1 MCLKQKEKMVL
12 KGDIMRKLLE
22 KFFQHYLTERNLE
35 ATLAVL
41 TEDVVTVG
49 TGEQEISRNKEELR
63 ELLLSEF
70 EELPNALEY
79 EICDYMQNF
88 SGGGSICT
96 QLAVFNIRLKAENE
110 ITEIHSRLTSTCVKD
125 GNEWKIASLHM
136 STPEHDQEKGAFFP
150 LYYGKSVVGTLSK
163 ESEEKLTELVTNA
176 LPGGIMGG
184 YLEEGYPLYTINN
197 KMLEILGYTYEELI
211 AVTDEK
217 MMNVIY
223 TADQQRVEE
232 SIVEQIQEKN
242 EYEIVYRV
250 VGKNDRLIWVN
261 DIGRKIITNDGREA
275 MISIMTDITEQLKRE
290 EMLKYE
296 AGYDSLTGLNNRK
309 NAVSLMEKEFNR
321 KAGGYFFI
329 CDIDNFKSVND
340 TKGHLFGDNVLIK
353 LADIMR
359 KKASDKSI
367 LARLGGDEYI
377 LFFPADIN
385 KKDVMNIMQGIQKE
399 FLSYMREI
407 IPELNVSL
415 SIGGTER
422 TANEDTKTLYDRADK
437 ALYQAKNQKGELR
450 LYEQTI

>member
-1 MCLKQKEKMVL
+1 
-12 KGDIMRKLLE
+12 MRKLLE

-70 EELPNALEY
+70 EELPNPLEY

-96 QLAVFNIRLKAENE
+96 QLAVFNIRLKEENE

-150 LYYGKSVVGTLSK
+150 LYYGKGVVGTLSK

-232 SIVEQIQEKN
+232 SIGEQIQEKN

-290 EMLKYE
+290 EILKYE

-359 KKASDKSI
+359 KQAGDKSI

-377 LFFPADIN
+377 LFFYADIN

>member
-1 MCLKQKEKMVL
+1 MCLNQKEKMVL
-12 KGDIMRKLLE
+12 KGDSMRKLLE

-41 TEDVVTVG
+41 TEDVVSVG
-49 TGEQEISRNKEELR
+49 TGEQEISRNKGELR

-250 VGKNDRLIWVN
+250 VGKNNRLIWVN
-261 DIGRKIITNDGREA
+261 DIGKKIITNDGREA

-296 AGYDSLTGLNNRK
+296 AGYDSLT
-309 NAVSLMEKEFNR
+309 
-321 KAGGYFFI
+321 
-329 CDIDNFKSVND
+329 
-340 TKGHLFGDNVLIK
+340 
-353 LADIMR
+353 
-359 KKASDKSI
+359 
-367 LARLGGDEYI
+367 
-377 LFFPADIN
+377 
-385 KKDVMNIMQGIQKE
+385 
-399 FLSYMREI
+399 
-407 IPELNVSL
+407 
-415 SIGGTER
+415 
-422 TANEDTKTLYDRADK
+422 
-437 ALYQAKNQKGELR
+437 
-450 LYEQTI
+450 

>member
-1 MCLKQKEKMVL
+1 
-12 KGDIMRKLLE
+12 MRKLLE

-41 TEDVVTVG
+41 TEDVVSVG

-88 SGGGSICT
+88 SGRGSICT
-96 QLAVFNIRLKAENE
+96 QLAFLNIRLKAENE

-150 LYYGKSVVGTLSK
+150 LYYGKGVVGTLSK

-232 SIVEQIQEKN
+232 SIGEQIQEKN

-290 EMLKYE
+290 EILKYE

-329 CDIDNFKSVND
+329 CDVDNFKSVND

-359 KKASDKSI
+359 KQAGDKSI

-377 LFFPADIN
+377 LFFHADIN

-437 ALYQAKNQKGELR
+437 ALYQAKKQKGELR

>member
-1 MCLKQKEKMVL
+1 M
-12 KGDIMRKLLE
+12 
-22 KFFQHYLTERNLE
+22 TERNLE

-70 EELPNALEY
+70 EELPNPLEY

-96 QLAVFNIRLKAENE
+96 QLAVFNIRLKEENE

-150 LYYGKSVVGTLSK
+150 LYYGKGVVGTLSK

-232 SIVEQIQEKN
+232 SIGEQIQEKN

-290 EMLKYE
+290 EILKYE

-359 KKASDKSI
+359 KQAGDKSI

-377 LFFPADIN
+377 LFFYADIN

>member
-1 MCLKQKEKMVL
+1 
-12 KGDIMRKLLE
+12 
-22 KFFQHYLTERNLE
+22 
-35 ATLAVL
+35 
-41 TEDVVTVG
+41 
-49 TGEQEISRNKEELR
+49 
-63 ELLLSEF
+63 
-70 EELPNALEY
+70 
-79 EICDYMQNF
+79 
-88 SGGGSICT
+88 
-96 QLAVFNIRLKAENE
+96 
-110 ITEIHSRLTSTCVKD
+110 
-125 GNEWKIASLHM
+125 
-136 STPEHDQEKGAFFP
+136 
-150 LYYGKSVVGTLSK
+150 
-163 ESEEKLTELVTNA
+163 
-176 LPGGIMGG
+176 MGG

-223 TADQQRVEE
+223 TEDRQRVDE
-232 SIVEQIQEKN
+232 SIVEQIREKN

-250 VGKNDRLIWVN
+250 VGKNNRLIWVN
-261 DIGRKIITNDGREA
+261 DIGKKIITNDGREA

-290 EMLKYE
+290 EILKYE
-296 AGYDSLTGLNNRK
+296 AEYDSLTGLNNRK
-309 NAVSLMEKEFNR
+309 NAVCLMEKEFNR

-329 CDIDNFKSVND
+329 CDVDNFKSVND

-359 KKASDKSI
+359 KQAGDKSI

-399 FLSYMREI
+399 FLSYLREL

-437 ALYQAKNQKGELR
+437 ALYQAKKQKGELR
-450 LYEQTI
+450 LQEQTV

>member
-1 MCLKQKEKMVL
+1 
-12 KGDIMRKLLE
+12 MRKLLE
-22 KFFQHYLTERNLE
+22 EFFQHYLTERNLE

-41 TEDVVTVG
+41 TEDVVSVG
-49 TGEQEISRNKEELR
+49 TGEHEISRNKGEVR
-63 ELLLSEF
+63 ELLLREF

-96 QLAVFNIRLKAENE
+96 QLAAFNIRLEAENE
-110 ITEIHSRLTSTCVKD
+110 ITEIHTRLTSTCVKD

-136 STPEHDQEKGAFFP
+136 STPEHDQEKDAFFP
-150 LYYGKSVVGTLSK
+150 LYYGKSVVGKLSK

-223 TADQQRVEE
+223 TADHQRVEE

-250 VGKNDRLIWVN
+250 VGKNNRLIWVN
-261 DIGRKIITNDGREA
+261 DIGKKIITNDGREA

-290 EMLKYE
+290 EILKYE
-296 AGYDSLTGLNNRK
+296 AEYDSLTGLNNRK
-309 NAVSLMEKEFNR
+309 NAVCLMEKEFNR

-329 CDIDNFKSVND
+329 CDVDNFKSVND

-359 KKASDKSI
+359 KQAGDKSI
-367 LARLGGDEYI
+367 LARPGGDEYI

-399 FLSYMREI
+399 FLSYLREL

-422 TANEDTKTLYDRADK
+422 AANEDTKTLYDRADK
-437 ALYQAKNQKGELR
+437 ALYQAKKQKGELR
-450 LYEQTI
+450 LQEQTV

>member
-1 MCLKQKEKMVL
+1 
-12 KGDIMRKLLE
+12 
-22 KFFQHYLTERNLE
+22 LTERNLE

-70 EELPNALEY
+70 EELPNPLEY

-96 QLAVFNIRLKAENE
+96 QLAVFNIRLKEENE

-150 LYYGKSVVGTLSK
+150 LYYGKGVVGTLSK

-232 SIVEQIQEKN
+232 SIGEQIQEKN

-290 EMLKYE
+290 EILKYE

-359 KKASDKSI
+359 KQAGDKSI

-377 LFFPADIN
+377 LFFYADIN

>member
-1 MCLKQKEKMVL
+1 
-12 KGDIMRKLLE
+12 MRKLLE
-22 KFFQHYLTERNLE
+22 EFFQHYLTERNLE

-41 TEDVVTVG
+41 TEDVVSVG
-49 TGEQEISRNKEELR
+49 TGEHEISRNKGEVR
-63 ELLLSEF
+63 ELLLREF

-96 QLAVFNIRLKAENE
+96 QLAAFNIRLEAENE
-110 ITEIHSRLTSTCVKD
+110 ITEIHTRLTSTCVKD

-136 STPEHDQEKGAFFP
+136 STPEHDQEKDAFFP
-150 LYYGKSVVGTLSK
+150 LYYGKSVVGKLSK

-197 KMLEILGYTYEELI
+197 KMLGILGYTYEELI

-223 TADQQRVEE
+223 KADKQRVEE

-250 VGKNDRLIWVN
+250 VGKNNRLIWVN
-261 DIGRKIITNDGREA
+261 DIGKKIITNDGREA

-290 EMLKYE
+290 EILKYE
-296 AGYDSLTGLNNRK
+296 AEYDSLTGLNNRK
-309 NAVSLMEKEFNR
+309 NAVCLMEKEFNR

-329 CDIDNFKSVND
+329 CDVDNFKSVND

-359 KKASDKSI
+359 KQAGDKSI
-367 LARLGGDEYI
+367 LARQGGDEYI

-385 KKDVMNIMQGIQKE
+385 KKDVMNIMQVIQKE
-399 FLSYMREI
+399 FLSYLREL

-422 TANEDTKTLYDRADK
+422 AANEDTKTLYDRADK
-437 ALYQAKNQKGELR
+437 ALYQAKKQKGELR
-450 LYEQTI
+450 LQEQTV

>member
-1 MCLKQKEKMVL
+1 MVL
-12 KGDIMRKLLE
+12 KGDSMRKLLE

-41 TEDVVTVG
+41 TEDVVSVG
-49 TGEQEISRNKEELR
+49 TGEQEISRNKGEFR

-110 ITEIHSRLTSTCVKD
+110 ITEIHTRLTSTCVKD

-136 STPEHDQEKGAFFP
+136 STPEHEQEKGAFFP
-150 LYYGKSVVGTLSK
+150 LYYGKSVLGTLSK

-232 SIVEQIQEKN
+232 SIMEQIQEKN

-250 VGKNDRLIWVN
+250 VGKNNRLIWVN
-261 DIGRKIITNDGREA
+261 DIGKKIITNDGRKA
-275 MISIMTDITEQLKRE
+275 MISIMT
-290 EMLKYE
+290 
-296 AGYDSLTGLNNRK
+296 G
-309 NAVSLMEKEFNR
+309 
-321 KAGGYFFI
+321 KAGW
-329 CDIDNFKSVND
+329 
-340 TKGHLFGDNVLIK
+340 
-353 LADIMR
+353 R
-359 KKASDKSI
+359 
-367 LARLGGDEYI
+367 
-377 LFFPADIN
+377 
-385 KKDVMNIMQGIQKE
+385 
-399 FLSYMREI
+399 
-407 IPELNVSL
+407 
-415 SIGGTER
+415 
-422 TANEDTKTLYDRADK
+422 
-437 ALYQAKNQKGELR
+437 
-450 LYEQTI
+450 

>member
-1 MCLKQKEKMVL
+1 
-12 KGDIMRKLLE
+12 MRKLLE

-41 TEDVVTVG
+41 TEDVVSVG

-70 EELPNALEY
+70 EELPNPLEY

-290 EMLKYE
+290 EILKYE

-309 NAVSLMEKEFNR
+309 NAVSLM
-321 KAGGYFFI
+321 
-329 CDIDNFKSVND
+329 DNFKSVND
-340 TKGHLFGDNVLIK
+340 NKGHLFGDNVLIK

-359 KKASDKSI
+359 KQAGDKSI

-377 LFFPADIN
+377 LFFHADIN

-399 FLSYMREI
+399 FLGYMREV

-422 TANEDTKTLYDRADK
+422 IANEDTKTLYDRADK
-437 ALYQAKNQKGELR
+437 ALYQAKNPKGELR

>member
-1 MCLKQKEKMVL
+1 
-12 KGDIMRKLLE
+12 MRKLLE

-41 TEDVVTVG
+41 TEDVVSVG

-70 EELPNALEY
+70 EELPNPLEY

-232 SIVEQIQEKN
+232 SIGEQMQEKN

-290 EMLKYE
+290 EILKYE

-309 NAVSLMEKEFNR
+309 NAVSLM
-321 KAGGYFFI
+321 
-329 CDIDNFKSVND
+329 DNFKSVND
-340 TKGHLFGDNVLIK
+340 NKGHLFGDNVLIK

-359 KKASDKSI
+359 KQAGDKSI

-377 LFFPADIN
+377 LFFHADIN

-422 TANEDTKTLYDRADK
+422 IANEDTKTLYDRADK
-437 ALYQAKNQKGELR
+437 ALYQAKNPKGELR

>member
-1 MCLKQKEKMVL
+1 MVL
-12 KGDIMRKLLE
+12 KGDSMRKLLE
-22 KFFQHYLTERNLE
+22 EFFHHYLTERNLE

-41 TEDVVTVG
+41 TEDVVSVG
-49 TGEQEISRNKEELR
+49 TGEQEISRNKGEFR

-110 ITEIHSRLTSTCVKD
+110 ITEIHTRLTSTCVKD

-150 LYYGKSVVGTLSK
+150 LYYGKSVLGTLSK

-232 SIVEQIQEKN
+232 SIMEQIQEKN

-250 VGKNDRLIWVN
+250 VGKNNRLIWVN
-261 DIGRKIITNDGREA
+261 DIGKKIITNDGRKA

-290 EMLKYE
+290 EILKHE
-296 AGYDSLTGLNNRK
+296 AEYDSLTGLNNRK

-329 CDIDNFKSVND
+329 CDVDNFKSVND

-359 KKASDKSI
+359 KQAGDKSI

-399 FLSYMREI
+399 FLSYMREL
-407 IPELNVSL
+407 IPELNISL
-415 SIGGTER
+415 SIGGAER

-437 ALYQAKNQKGELR
+437 ALYQAKKQKGELR

>member
-1 MCLKQKEKMVL
+1 MVL
-12 KGDIMRKLLE
+12 KGDSMRKLLE
-22 KFFQHYLTERNLE
+22 KFFHHYLTERNLE

-41 TEDVVTVG
+41 TEDVVSVG
-49 TGEQEISRNKEELR
+49 TGEQEISRNKGEFR

-88 SGGGSICT
+88 SGGGSICI

-110 ITEIHSRLTSTCVKD
+110 ITEIHTRLTSTCVKD

-136 STPEHDQEKGAFFP
+136 STPEHAQEKDAFFP

-250 VGKNDRLIWVN
+250 VGKNNRLIWVN
-261 DIGRKIITNDGREA
+261 DIGKKIITNDGREA

-290 EMLKYE
+290 EILKYE

-329 CDIDNFKSVND
+329 CDVDNFKSVND

-359 KKASDKSI
+359 KQAGDKSI

-399 FLSYMREI
+399 FLSYLREL

-437 ALYQAKNQKGELR
+437 ALYQAKKQKGELR
-450 LYEQTI
+450 LQEQTI

>member
-1 MCLKQKEKMVL
+1 MVL

-70 EELPNALEY
+70 EELPNPLEY

-96 QLAVFNIRLKAENE
+96 QLAVFNIRLKEENE

-150 LYYGKSVVGTLSK
+150 LYYGKGVVGTLSK

-232 SIVEQIQEKN
+232 SIGEQIQEKN

-290 EMLKYE
+290 EILKYE

-359 KKASDKSI
+359 KQAGDKSI

-377 LFFPADIN
+377 LFFYADIN